1 MTIHDFPELVD
12 CSASRGGCT
21 GLGRS
26 RPSLHHI
33 AQKFPFPDANS
44 DFRSGYRYDQSLL
57 LSHRS
62 WIDKHHNAIGVENI
76 ALLNQAIDDV
86 LAAMEHIGTTPAHYG
101 VLHADLTFSNI
112 LVQDGELYLI
122 DFEQLGRGHFLYD
135 FAVLWNTLRE
145 ESADFALRWQSFVAG
160 YEEVIELPFRHEAEL
175 QPFIVATQ
183 LNFLDWFYNSMT
195 RAVQANFEPRL
206 SSVYAEIRHWIAQ
219 HKLS

>member
-1 MTIHDFPELVD
+1 MTIHDFPELVN

-26 RPSLHHI
+26 PPSLHPI

-145 ESADFALRWQSFVAG
+145 ESADFALR
-160 YEEVIELPFRHEAEL
+160 
-175 QPFIVATQ
+175 
-183 LNFLDWFYNSMT
+183 
-195 RAVQANFEPRL
+195 
-206 SSVYAEIRHWIAQ
+206 
-219 HKLS
+219 